1 MTTTAIR
8 RATRDDIP
16 ALACTLAAAFAEYA
30 WTRWTVPA
38 DDHLT
43 RLEELFT
50 LDLTEIGLIHDEV
63 WTTDDCSAV
72 AVWIPPTE
80 LQTATVDWA
89 RHSAAS
95 NPLLGDRLAVADA
108 ADEIIARHR
117 PPEPSWYLATTGV
130 HPDHQRKGL
139 GTAVMRPVLD
149 RCDAEGMSC
158 LTETSSPENVAFY
171 GKLGFEV
178 VSEVAMPDGG
188 PTVWVIWRK
197 PQAL

>member
-50 LDLTEIGLIHDEV
+50 LDLV

-72 AVWIPPTE
+72 AVWIPQTS
-80 LQTATVDWA
+80 LQTSVVNWE
-89 RHSAAS
+89 RHAGKCA
-95 NPLLGDRLAVADA
+95 PLLGDRLAVADA

-178 VSEVAMPDGG
+178 VSEVAMPDDG
-188 PTVWVIWRK
+188 PTVWVMWRE
-197 PQAL
+197 PQSV